1 MAIVGHLWSTSDC
14 DREILLLNA
23 NRYYIPRQL
32 QDEEIPTAI
41 IAIVDRKRMRGR
53 GGERLSLLAN
63 PSPQDTSQI
72 PTYLPLLGPPAF
84 SSPVVRTIQHA
95 STAPQ

>member
-1 MAIVGHLWSTSDC
+1 MLKPKVIETHRLKGGEGGRLK
-14 DREILLLNA
+14 LLLNA

-63 PSPQDTSQI
+63 PSPQVSL
-72 PTYLPLLGPPAF
+72 YYVMYSLLMTLDGRRSF
-84 SSPVVRTIQHA
+84 VSVVSEAT
-95 STAPQ
+95 